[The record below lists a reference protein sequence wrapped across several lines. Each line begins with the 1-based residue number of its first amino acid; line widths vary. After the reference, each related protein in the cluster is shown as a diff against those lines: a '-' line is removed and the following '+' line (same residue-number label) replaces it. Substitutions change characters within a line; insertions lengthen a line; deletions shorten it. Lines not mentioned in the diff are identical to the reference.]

1 MAVAKVTVVTVC
13 LNVRDTIR
21 LTLESVARQ
30 TFPNMEHVIIDGVS
44 TDGTL
49 DIIREYPVAYLSS
62 EKDKGV
68 YDAMDKGSR
77 AVTGDIVIFL
87 NAGDTFYDDEV
98 CEKVAAFF
106 DESGADIVFGDL
118 LPVYL
123 KPSDTHDHG
132 AFTSGQVLDLSYVVN
147 RRNLYNESIHHQA
160 TFYRRWVV
168 KKCTYAC
175 AQPEATGEYNVLL
188 KAVMKLGAKVKHVPL
203 PISRF
208 ALGGISTG
216 NFEKEWARY
225 VKARDILRSLYYPS
239 VESVRIKD
247 ELEFRHAPLARPLTR
262 IERRTVL
269 KERIKALAPFKI
281 YDRLA
286 RGITARIVNQLA
298 AELHAAR
305 QHGEVQSYQLLMG
318 VEANF
323 RAHLAETKGE
333 IHQVRRDL
341 EQMEARHKADLARV
355 KTSLAGR
362 LDGLVAI
369 PETLEQVRDQV
380 EALGKSA
387 ARQDALKTMGVRID
401 QIGAD
406 LRIIDSN
413 MAAIREQTSGADRV
427 GQTIDRIADH
437 MNGHDAL
444 LNSVGADL
452 KAFAATLTSVHDQA
466 IVGNGKV
473 ERIADHMNGYDAL
486 LNNVG
491 ADLKAFAATLTSV
504 HDQAVAGNGKVD
516 RIADYIHGYDALL
529 SNVGADLKAFAATL
543 TSVHDRTIAGTDKVD
558 RIADY
563 IHGYDALLNNVGA
576 DLKAFAATLTSVH
589 DQAAAGTDK
598 VLDRLE
604 SQSVTLRETRGQL
617 SQDLQSTGNAVLR
630 YATLSE
636 QRDAHLKHELM
647 GVRANLGLM
656 RIEGRENPTFEQNG
670 VKVFSQWD
678 EDGLIDHI
686 VAHCEI
692 PNRSFVEIGIGDY
705 TEANTRFLLTERGWS
720 GVVVDSTTADIE
732 KLRGSE
738 AYWRYPLT
746 ALNSFVA
753 AENVNEII
761 ATGGLKGD
769 IGLLSIDIDGMDY
782 WIWNAIEV
790 VSPRIVVCEYNG
802 IFGSKAAVT
811 VPYEP
816 AFDRRTKH
824 YSWLYGGTSLGAL
837 GHLAARKGYTL
848 VGCNAGGNNAFFV
861 RNDVMAAGDLKPSAR
876 PYRKP
881 VFRESRNPDGTLS
894 FLDVAEGVKLIRD
907 LPVYDVARDKTIK
920 IADVDLVF

>member
-1 MAVAKVTVVTVC
+1 
-13 LNVRDTIR
+13 
-21 LTLESVARQ
+21 
-30 TFPNMEHVIIDGVS
+30 
-44 TDGTL
+44 
-49 DIIREYPVAYLSS
+49 
-62 EKDKGV
+62 
-68 YDAMDKGSR
+68 
-77 AVTGDIVIFL
+77 
-87 NAGDTFYDDEV
+87 
-98 CEKVAAFF
+98 
-106 DESGADIVFGDL
+106 
-118 LPVYL
+118 
-123 KPSDTHDHG
+123 
-132 AFTSGQVLDLSYVVN
+132 
-147 RRNLYNESIHHQA
+147 
-160 TFYRRWVV
+160 
-168 KKCTYAC
+168 
-175 AQPEATGEYNVLL
+175 
-188 KAVMKLGAKVKHVPL
+188 
-203 PISRF
+203 
-208 ALGGISTG
+208 
-216 NFEKEWARY
+216 
-225 VKARDILRSLYYPS
+225 
-239 VESVRIKD
+239 
-247 ELEFRHAPLARPLTR
+247 
-262 IERRTVL
+262 
-269 KERIKALAPFKI
+269 
-281 YDRLA
+281 
-286 RGITARIVNQLA
+286 
-298 AELHAAR
+298 
-305 QHGEVQSYQLLMG
+305 MG

-355 KTSLAGR
+355 QTSLAGR

-387 ARQDALKTMGVRID
+387 ARRDALKTMGVRID

-452 KAFAATLTSVHDQA
+452 KAFAATLTSVHD
-466 IVGNGKV
+466 
-473 ERIADHMNGYDAL
+473 
-486 LNNVG
+486 
-491 ADLKAFAATLTSV
+491 
-504 HDQAVAGNGKVD
+504 
-516 RIADYIHGYDALL
+516 
-529 SNVGADLKAFAATL
+529 
-543 TSVHDRTIAGTDKVD
+543 RTIAGTDKVD
-558 RIADY
+558 RISDY

-598 VLDRLE
+598 VLDRRE

-848 VGCNAGGNNAFFV
+848 VGCNAGGNNGFFV

>member
-269 KERIKALAPFKI
+269 KERIKALVPFKI

-387 ARQDALKTMGVRID
+387 ARRDALKTMGVRID

-452 KAFAATLTSVHDQA
+452 KAFATTLTSVHDQA
-466 IVGNGKV
+466 I
-473 ERIADHMNGYDAL
+473 
-486 LNNVG
+486 
-491 ADLKAFAATLTSV
+491 
-504 HDQAVAGNGKVD
+504 AGNGKVD
-516 RIADYIHGYDALL
+516 RI
-529 SNVGADLKAFAATL
+529 S
-543 TSVHDRTIAGTDKVD
+543 
-558 RIADY
+558 DY